1 MPAWFSLNLVAFP
14 LWLYDATLQ
23 FNPCPALPRHC
34 GNPLQTLLMRCQHCG
49 KLTVVRTAGKGNEFT
64 HRCPHCS
71 GYHKFTMA
79 GHHGS
84 GAINYRVTKVEAAPG
99 KVRPAGLQ
107 PVRSTTGGSQ

>member
-1 MPAWFSLNLVAFP
+1 
-14 LWLYDATLQ
+14 
-23 FNPCPALPRHC
+23 
-34 GNPLQTLLMRCQHCG
+34 MRCQHCG

-99 KVRPAGLQ
+99 EARSAGMQ